1 MMKRDAV
8 CFLLLLLGCS
18 PPPVAAATPGQ
29 YDQALGQVQ
38 AALAAQAE
46 AVTARVVPSNEAP
59 SLVARRVLGPIH
71 ALERPGHAPA
81 PANAAPL
88 IAAISAAEA
97 LHDSDSKATALEA
110 VGTQIAVLRADLARA
125 DLARAGGAPDG
136 VAVVRSARA
145 VLARPEY
152 GSDPLPPPSLAERL
166 AAWLDRVFAPRP
178 QPNQKPLN
186 LPHVNP
192 NVILGILIAVAAA
205 AFAVLVAVIVQA
217 IGRRGVR
224 AKPLALDAEEATLV
238 QSRDNDSLLAL
249 AEQQAGLGDYRRAFR
264 LVYLA
269 ALIALDTGGTLR
281 FDRSRTNWE
290 YLRALRAAGR
300 ADVYAALTPLTRE
313 FDQVWYGLAP
323 TDAGQYA
330 RALAQYHALQAASKS
345 PAPVVQ
351 GASA

>member
-97 LHDSDSKATALEA
+97 LRDSDSKATALEA

-125 DLARAGGAPDG
+125 GGAPDG
-136 VAVVRSARA
+136 AAVVRSARA

-166 AAWLDRVFAPRP
+166 AAWLDRVLAPRP
-178 QPNQKPLN
+178 QPNRKPLN

-330 RALAQYHALQAASKS
+330 RALAQYHALQPASKS
-345 PAPVVQ
+345 PAPVMQ